1 MEGIAVTTATRS
13 KAPPRPHVAA
23 ALAYAEGVRSGKIL
37 ACKWIKLACVR
48 HLEDYK
54 RSKRADYPFKFDKD
68 EAEKRCQRA
77 ELFPHVKG
85 HWAIPDPKNPGSTR
99 IRLEPWQCFI
109 RSSIYGWKEKAT
121 GLRRFRVAYIEVPRK
136 NSKSTMAAI
145 DGHEFLACDGEFGAE
160 VYSGATSEKQAW
172 EVFRPA
178 KQMAERTP
186 EYREAYGV
194 VVNASNLAILE
205 NGSRFEPVIGK
216 PGDGASP
223 SLAIIDEYHEHPD
236 STLVDTMLTGMG
248 ARRQPLLLVI
258 TTAGDNLAGPCYA
271 MHTQVEKM
279 LEGVQP
285 NDRLFGM
292 IYTIDQGDDW
302 TTETALRK
310 ANPNYGVSVGAE
322 FLKQQQKEAI
332 DSSRQQGVFKTKH
345 LNVWVTARDAWMN
358 MEWWNRQADRT
369 LKAEDFTGFPCFAG
383 GDLASKLDLASVVR
397 VFRKNLPDGPPGDD
411 GEPTERPHYYAF
423 GRHYLPEKTVED
435 PKNRHYQGWVHDGWL
450 TATDGDMTDYSRI
463 RADLLEDA
471 RVHGIEQAGFDPWG
485 SQEMIQELTRQG
497 ITAVEI
503 PQTVKYLSDPMKS
516 LEALVKSGQ
525 FHHTGDEVLTWAVS
539 NVTVREDANEN
550 IFPRKDMPE
559 LKIDPAAALL
569 NATSRA
575 ILAPVSEPR
584 IRVL

>member
-1 MEGIAVTTATRS
+1 MKTLTRT
-13 KAPPRPHVAA
+13 KAPTRPHVAA
-23 ALAYAEGVRSGKIL
+23 ALAYAKGVVSGKIL
-37 ACKWIKLACVR
+37 ACKWVKLACRR
-48 HLEDYK
+48 HLDDL
-54 RSKRADYPFKFDKD
+54 RRAKGPRFAFRFDAA
-68 EAEKRCQRA
+68 EAEKRCRRA

-85 HWAIPDPKNPGSTR
+85 HWALPDPKNPGSTR
-99 IRLEPWQCFI
+99 IKLEPWQCFYKA
-109 RSSIYGWKEKAT
+109 SIYGWKEKTT
-121 GLRRFRVAYIEVPRK
+121 GFRRFRVAYLEVPRK
-136 NSKSTMAAI
+136 NTKSTMAAI
-145 DGHEFLACDGEFGAE
+145 DGHEFFACDGEFGAE

-194 VVNASNLAILE
+194 LVNASNMAVVA

-223 SLAIIDEYHEHPD
+223 SLAIIDEYHEHLD

-271 MHTQVEKM
+271 MHTDVEKM
-279 LEGVQP
+279 LEGIQP
-285 NDRLFGM
+285 NDQLFGL
-292 IYTIDQGDDW
+292 IYTIDAGDDW
-302 TTETALRK
+302 TAEAALVK
-310 ANPNYGVSVGAE
+310 ANPNFGVSISEE
-322 FLKQQQKEAI
+322 FLRRAQRDAI
-332 DSSRQQGVFKTKH
+332 ASSRQQGVFKTKH

-358 MEWWNRQADRT
+358 MEWWKRQADKL
-369 LKAEDFTGFPCFAG
+369 LKAEDFTGCPCYAG
-383 GDLASKLDLASVVR
+383 ADLASKLDLASVIR
-397 VFRKNLPDGPPGDD
+397 VFRKNLPDGPPDEAGA
-411 GEPTERPHYYAF
+411 PTERPHYYAF
-423 GRHYLPEKTVED
+423 ARHYLPESTVND
-435 PKNRHYQGWVHDGWL
+435 PKNRHYQGWVRDGCL
-450 TATDGDMTDYSRI
+450 VATDGDMTDYSRI

-471 RVHGIEQAGFDPWG
+471 RIHGLEQAAFDPWG

-497 ITAVEI
+497 ITAVEV

-525 FHHTGDEVLTWAVS
+525 FHHNGDDVLTWAVS

-559 LKIDPAAALL
+559 LKIDPAAALI
-569 NATSRA
+569 NAMSRA
-575 ILAPVSEPR
+575 ILPPVSAPS
-584 IRVL
+584 IRSF